1 MAIEDLTP
9 FGTLP
14 SAYRGLLGEE
24 ETAALQKRAQVQ
36 GLLGSVLAL
45 SKGMSSYG
53 PPRSALQNIIGS
65 VAGGFESA
73 GGAYEGGLRQAM
85 TAQDIRQKQIQIQ
98 QSDALRRDV
107 EAVMRTPEVANN
119 PSLVAL
125 LRADPKEGLK
135 WINENMAISRAYA
148 TQQPQAPRLD
158 ETGKV
163 LEAQPVNAPLD
174 KRAQLFQT
182 LDRLSGVAGEG
193 ARKEKEIILKQI
205 DELNKQEEIVRKQQ
219 DFTNEARRVAG
230 YLFPNHDFSQPLN
243 AQQSRQLNDE
253 LQKLNIAQRRAGATV
268 IDMGSREMEKEF
280 AKGVVEDT
288 RASFNQAKSSV
299 NTINAVQKLR
309 PILAAGVYEGFQAGV
324 PRSVDQFATAL
335 GVSGKNTQE
344 KLARTAEAMQKLAT
358 LELDAA
364 TSMKGQGAITDF
376 ERGLIARASGGNL
389 RDFTA
394 VEISAL
400 LDSLDKVARA
410 KVQSHQQNYEIMSSD
425 PTGKKYSKYY
435 KIDVPRGIEQ
445 ESPPAATGNRVG
457 KYNAKT
463 GKVEY

>member
-14 SAYRGLLGEE
+14 SAYQGLLGAD
-24 ETAALQKRAQVQ
+24 ETAALQKRAQIQ
-36 GLLGSVLAL
+36 GLLGAGLAL
-45 SKGMSSYG
+45 AQGMSRSG
-53 PPRSALQNIIGS
+53 APRSALQNIIGS
-65 VAGGFESA
+65 VAGGFQAA
-73 GGAYEGGLRQAM
+73 GGAYEGGLKQAM

-135 WINENMAISRAYA
+135 WINENMAVTQAYA
-148 TQQPQAPRLD
+148 KTMPQQQQSVAGSP
-158 ETGKV
+158 
-163 LEAQPVNAPLD
+163 EAQANMVTAPMDERARLFAENRILTGIGT
-174 KRAQLFQT
+174 KRA
-182 LDRLSGVAGEG
+182 E
-193 ARKEKEIILKQI
+193 EKIQSNLKQI
-205 DELNKQEEIVRKQQ
+205 ESFDKQEEIIRKQQ

-230 YLFPNHDFSQPLN
+230 YLFPNKDFTQPLT
-243 AQQSRQLNDE
+243 ADESRRLNDE

-309 PILAAGVYEGFQAGV
+309 PILSAGVYEGFQAGV

-344 KLARTAEAMQKLAT
+344 KLARTAEAMQKLAS

-364 TSMKGQGAITDF
+364 NSMKGQGTITDF

-394 VEISAL
+394 VEINAL

-410 KVQSHQQNYEIMSSD
+410 KVESHQQNYEIMSSD

-435 KIDVPRGIEQ
+435 KIDVPTAPAAP
-445 ESPPAATGNRVG
+445 SAPAATGGVR
-457 KYNAKT
+457 KYNPAT
-463 GKVEY
+463 GRIE